1 MKDGGDQLPLA
12 IVKLVVQL
20 FLLQRHPPVPAMMA
34 FHRFAQH
41 APAMDRRLVKA
52 HQRTAGAEH
61 GGAVPIPEKGGT
73 VNALLVGQAGQHQGP
88 LP

>member
-1 MKDGGDQLPLA
+1 MKDGGDRLPLA
-12 IVKLVVQL
+12 IVKLVVQF
-20 FLLQRHPPVPAMMA
+20 FLLQRHAPVPAMMA
-34 FHRFAQH
+34 LYRLSQH

-52 HQRTAGAEH
+52 HQGTAGAEH
-61 GGAVPIPEKGGT
+61 GGAVPIPEKGGA